1 MGSATKP
8 GVAKNLSTRFQR
20 VAAYPVSSSSSRLAA
35 VSSLSPAS
43 MRPAG
48 NSHKNCSAAWRY
60 WRSSRI
66 LGWALLS
73 SSARMTTDPEWRTIS
88 RRTRTPAGSMTSSE
102 VTQKTGPRYTSREE
116 STRAL
121 AVLRDDLGMYRI
133 YLTAAW
139 SLPPANCLILL
150 ATVRG

>member
-20 VAAYPVSSSSSRLAA
+20 VAVYPVSSSSSRLAA

-48 NSHKNCSAAWRY
+48 NSHKDCSAAWRY

-73 SSARMTTDPEWRTIS
+73 SSARMTTDPGVADNIS
-88 RRTRTPAGSMTSSE
+88 ANAYPGRLNDFVGGDPENRPA
-102 VTQKTGPRYTSREE
+102 
-116 STRAL
+116 
-121 AVLRDDLGMYRI
+121 I
-133 YLTAAW
+133 YLAGGEHTGFSSAA
-139 SLPPANCLILL
+139 
-150 ATVRG
+150 G